1 MQKGWFESEKART
14 NRNENKTRR
23 NNSRRT
29 CILVCRINVV
39 SFKDWNWHVLL
50 YNAGYIII
58 QVVHI
63 LYSVWAFIF
72 MAVPSV
78 CTVKCMGI
86 HMYGS
91 AQCILQ

>member
-1 MQKGWFESEKART
+1 MQKGWFESEKAKT
-14 NRNENKTRR
+14 NRDENKTRR
-23 NNSRRT
+23 NNSHRT